1 MLLHIP
7 FCRQD
12 SRLTSNALPQPAYLL
27 TAEATQLAWRASVDN
42 ILAATVK
49 YAGVVMYCAAPV
61 YAEAPSEE
69 KSSSNIYPYTQP
81 TRNSPTPSSTWLKAT
96 KDLTSLYGL
105 SEINK

>member
-69 KSSSNIYPYTQP
+69 KSSS
-81 TRNSPTPSSTWLKAT
+81 
-96 KDLTSLYGL
+96 
-105 SEINK
+105 